1 MNDISGVAAPFSFF
15 MLFKD
20 VFLMIKGMTYV
31 WRNGIMLTVN
41 GQENKEDK
49 IKYIKKQ
56 KGYDKW
62 RKKY

>member
-1 MNDISGVAAPFSFF
+1 MNDISGAAAPVSFF

-31 WRNGIMLTVN
+31 WRNGIMLTVS
-41 GQENKEDK
+41 GQKNKEDK

-56 KGYDKW
+56 KGYDK
-62 RKKY
+62 